1 MFLRFAAVLLVAVLS
16 LGCPF
21 LEALDDS
28 SKQMDKYSPT
38 ARKEAKEKKAAAAVA
53 AADKEAGG
61 GGSGFASAK
70 GKAGAAAASAKD
82 AAANWWANA
91 TTLTPDERDPDLVRC
106 QLPAGGVEFMRKH
119 DCLMRSGLANK

>member
-1 MFLRFAAVLLVAVLS
+1 MVLRFAAVLLVAALA

-28 SKQMDKYSPT
+28 SAQMDKYSPT
-38 ARKEAKEKKAAAAVA
+38 ARKEAKEKKAATAALA
-53 AADKEAGG
+53 AEKEAGG
-61 GGSGFASAK
+61 SGLASAK

-106 QLPAGGVEFMRKH
+106 QLPGRVEFMRKH